1 MAPVSDMR
9 SEQDILRE
17 RIDKDLLAFGEFT
30 SDDLVSHSIN
40 PDDFMLL
47 DSQTGE
53 TKKSS

>member
-9 SEQDILRE
+9 SEQDILSE